1 MVLYLLSQ
9 AEANANAKR
18 VSATDN
24 PYLAQIAQA
33 RAATIDGS
41 LSSHGGTRPG
51 RTPVYLPCNSRA
63 SRPSPF
69 DIQAR
74 VAAVNQV
81 AREEREALSAAADA
95 EGEDE
100 LRA

>member
-33 RAATIDGS
+33 RAATIDRREPDIARRDAP
-41 LSSHGGTRPG
+41 RPHS
-51 RTPVYLPCNSRA
+51 RVTPV
-63 SRPSPF
+63 
-69 DIQAR
+69 
-74 VAAVNQV
+74 
-81 AREEREALSAAADA
+81 
-95 EGEDE
+95 
-100 LRA
+100 

>member
-33 RAATIDGS
+33 RAATIDRREPVIARRDAP
-41 LSSHGGTRPG
+41 RPHS
-51 RTPVYLPCNSRA
+51 RVTPVHPGLHPLY
-63 SRPSPF
+63 
-69 DIQAR
+69 IQAR

>member
-1 MVLYLLSQ
+1 MPSYLYLYLYLLCLFTSYYGSRLTMVLYLLSQ

-41 LSSHGGTRPG
+41 LSSHGRTRPG
-51 RTPVYLPCNSRA
+51 RTPV
-63 SRPSPF
+63 
-69 DIQAR
+69 
-74 VAAVNQV
+74 
-81 AREEREALSAAADA
+81 
-95 EGEDE
+95 
-100 LRA
+100 